1 MRAPLERK
9 LRKRLHKEI
18 AYAQDMIVEVLYQFF
33 PNCVIHG
40 GTAVWRGFGSNR
52 FSEDIDLYLEKNAER
67 INAFFE
73 ELKRRGFIILK
84 KRIKENSLFSKV
96 KLGNV
101 EIRIEAIFK
110 RVKGVIMEY
119 ETVDGR
125 TVNVFSLGE
134 ERIIKEKVRAYL
146 KRRKVRDLY
155 DVFFLLRFVKDRS
168 GVEKDIRK
176 LVENFEKPVDE
187 GELRNVIIAGAIP
200 TAGQI
205 LDYIQGWLK

>member
-18 AYAQDMIVEVLYQFF
+18 AYAQDTIVEVLYRFF

-73 ELKRRGFIILK
+73 ELRRMGFLILK

-96 KLGNV
+96 KLGNA

-110 RVKGVIMEY
+110 RVKGAIMEY

-155 DVFFLLRFVKDRS
+155 DVFFLLRFVKDKS
-168 GVEKDIRK
+168 GVEKDIRE

-187 GELRNVIIAGAIP
+187 GELRNIIIAGAIP

>member
-1 MRAPLERK
+1 MRAPLGRK

-18 AYAQDMIVEVLYQFF
+18 AYAQDTIVEALYQFF

-52 FSEDIDLYLEKNAER
+52 FSEDIDLYLEKNVER

-73 ELKRRGFIILK
+73 ELRRMGFLVLK

-96 KLGNV
+96 KLGNAEV
-101 EIRIEAIFK
+101 RIEAIFK
-110 RVKGVIMEY
+110 RVKGAIMEY

-168 GVEKDIRK
+168 GVEKDIRE
-176 LVENFEKPVDE
+176 LVEDFEKPVDE